1 MGGMREIRF
10 RGKDMFTGRWA
21 YGDLVHNQK
30 VTAYGCADRV
40 MVGGYE
46 ADPETVGQFTG
57 LKDKNGKES
66 YFGDIVRFTPTV
78 LNRFGSE
85 YVDAD
90 YKLLAVIEADRYGHS
105 VLRVLYGKGG
115 FDKGD
120 ICHIE
125 GLLKGEIVGN
135 IFDNPDLQEGDKK

>member
-1 MGGMREIRF
+1 MSPSGHMNDVR
-10 RGKDMFTGRWA
+10 
-21 YGDLVHNQK
+21 
-30 VTAYGCADRV
+30 
-40 MVGGYE
+40 
-46 ADPETVGQFTG
+46 PETVGQFTG

-135 IFDNPDLQEGDKK
+135 IFDNPDLQEGDKT